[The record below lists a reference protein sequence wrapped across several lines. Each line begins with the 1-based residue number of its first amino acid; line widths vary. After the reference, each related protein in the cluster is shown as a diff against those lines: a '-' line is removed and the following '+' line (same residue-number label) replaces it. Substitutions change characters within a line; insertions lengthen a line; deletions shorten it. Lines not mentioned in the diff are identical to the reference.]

1 MATEAEHYRE
11 LAEARL
17 QVRRS
22 EIGARVR
29 RLRGARSQMD
39 IAVAMFF
46 SDTGPWD
53 QTKLSKVESG
63 TRDLRI
69 LEAISLAGALGVSVG
84 ELVGEPNDSAARE
97 LRSLRDDIDRRI
109 ATLTEPED

>member
-1 MATEAEHYRE
+1 MATEADESRE
-11 LAEARL
+11 QAEARL
-17 QVRRS
+17 RVRRS

-39 IAVAMFF
+39 IAVQMFWT
-46 SDTGPWD
+46 DTGPWD

-69 LEAISLAGALGVSVG
+69 LEAIDLAGALGVSVG
-84 ELVGEPNDSAARE
+84 ELVGEPNDSAARG
-97 LRSLRDDIDRRI
+97 LRSLREIIDRRLQRL
-109 ATLTEPED
+109 AEES